1 MKPFMLIL
9 FFAALFSGCTKTDEK
24 VNIQEMNKEFISAW
38 NSKDADKVISYLAE
52 DVQFLQGEV
61 HYRGKSEVSDKW
73 VKETLGTITDL
84 KTNAVSSGADGE
96 IAYEGGTYSV
106 DVLPSGPN
114 EPHGLGEGN
123 YILLWKK
130 GADDTWKLSYA
141 QLEGLPVMAR

>member
-1 MKPFMLIL
+1 MKPSILIL
-9 FFAALFSGCTKTDEK
+9 LFAVLFSACTKTDET

-61 HYRGKSEVSDKW
+61 QYRGKSEVSDKW

-84 KTNAVSSGADGE
+84 KTNVISAGAGE
-96 IAYEGGTYSV
+96 NIAYEGGTYSV
-106 DVLPSGPN
+106 DVLPAGPD